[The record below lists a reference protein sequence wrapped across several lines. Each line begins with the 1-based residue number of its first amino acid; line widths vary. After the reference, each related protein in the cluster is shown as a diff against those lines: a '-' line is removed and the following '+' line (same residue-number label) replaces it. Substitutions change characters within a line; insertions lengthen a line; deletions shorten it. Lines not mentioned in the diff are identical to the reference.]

1 MDVKLKWA
9 KNKER
14 LVKLFPLLI
23 IRNHKMFAYR
33 ICLSEITSINL
44 WSCQLLQM
52 FCIYICRDFITLIKN
67 LHTSSLGKALL
78 DEKVVSRDSLLSSRF
93 SATIWLESYDFSA
106 LKLSCLFSLEVKR
119 EGESINFI
127 SIFKNYQAL
136 MGTFNE
142 PLLVAHNLS

>member
-23 IRNHKMFAYR
+23 IRNCKMFTYR

-52 FCIYICRDFITLIKN
+52 FYIYICRDFITLIKK
-67 LHTSSLGKALL
+67 LHISSLGKALL
-78 DEKVVSRDSLLSSRF
+78 DVKVVSRDSLFSSRF
-93 SATIWLESYDFSA
+93 VTTFWLGSYDYSA
-106 LKLSCLFSLEVKR
+106 LELSCLCNLEVKR
-119 EGESINFI
+119 EGESINFN
-127 SIFKNYQAL
+127 SIIKNYLVL
-136 MGTFNE
+136 MGTLDE
-142 PLLVAHNLS
+142 QVPHNLS